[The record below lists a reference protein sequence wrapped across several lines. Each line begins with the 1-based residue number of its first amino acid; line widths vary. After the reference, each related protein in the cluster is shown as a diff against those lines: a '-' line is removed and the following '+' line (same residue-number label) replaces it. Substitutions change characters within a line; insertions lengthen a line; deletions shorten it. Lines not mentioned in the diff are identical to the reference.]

1 MPRSINHTGTPY
13 KYQLDLFLQKSELIL
28 SNPLGK
34 LSFVFRINNQRVESL
49 QRPKALKEVVINE
62 AISSNITL
70 YETSEN
76 NYEEAILHIDMF
88 LNQTKSSK
96 IIGVADIILTN
107 LANACNRE
115 EISDNF
121 NVIMEKSPEYKAK
134 LSLNINIKCL
144 GIEIIEKPILNN
156 KKRGHS
162 NIIKKNYEFEEGN
175 SEIINSEDVDLKQK
189 FHQMGKTRS
198 VTPTPVSNSM
208 AKQTMKSE
216 IIEKKKPINNR
227 YTVNNTVD
235 YEYRT
240 EEIIDSSER
249 KQQEKVEKTK
259 KSPQQFKDQ
268 NYTMSTPPVK
278 KVLENIA
285 VSTIP
290 NLSETINTTI
300 DTSAFKKDSE
310 EYQPRRR
317 DTFGYKGNEP
327 ENNEDLSIL
336 EESKDNTKKLE
347 NLKQEN
353 KTLLKEKVRL
363 ENLLAEMREVKKT
376 MEREQNDKLIA
387 ISRENNALKDEL
399 SKKNLEHKNLSA
411 KNEEMMTILEEKE
424 IEVKRLED
432 LAAGLQKEIL
442 LLRKEIKE
450 NKGNNGNS
458 ENIHQL
464 KGIVQ
469 RLEGEVQ
476 EKSNEKNEIYK
487 KKEEEL
493 KELKKANAL
502 LMENNTKL
510 QQNLLAYSKEF
521 GNEKLELKEELKKID
536 EHRDNLK
543 KELGRKDAKIQ
554 ELEEN
559 FKSLQQRYVK
569 TKEEVADIINLVFEK
584 GGIELMEEIEGYM
597 ANLSEISR
605 DFEAKLSEKR

>member
-34 LSFVFRINNQRVESL
+34 LSFVFRINNQRIESL
-49 QRPKALKEVVINE
+49 QRPKALKEVLLNE

-70 YETSEN
+70 YETSES

-96 IIGVADIILTN
+96 IIGVADIVLTN
-107 LANACNRE
+107 LANSCNRE
-115 EISDNF
+115 EIGDNF
-121 NVIMEKSPEYKAK
+121 SIIMDKSPEYKAK
-134 LSLNINIKCL
+134 LSLSINIKCL
-144 GIEIIEKPILNN
+144 GIEVIEKPNLNN

-162 NIIKKNYEFEEGN
+162 NILKKNYEFEEGN
-175 SEIINSEDVDLKQK
+175 SEILNSEDLDLKQK
-189 FHQMGKTRS
+189 FHQIGKTRS

-235 YEYRT
+235 HEYKS
-240 EEIIDSSER
+240 EEIIDSGR
-249 KQQEKVEKTK
+249 KPQEKVEKTK
-259 KSPQQFKDQ
+259 KSPQQIKDQ

-290 NLSETINTTI
+290 NLSETINTTME
-300 DTSAFKKDSE
+300 TSAFKKDSE

-317 DTFGYKGNEP
+317 DTFGYKGDDQ
-327 ENNEDLSIL
+327 ENNEDVSIL
-336 EESKDNTKKLE
+336 EENKDNTKQLE

-376 MEREQNDKLIA
+376 MEKEQNEKLVM
-387 ISRENNALKDEL
+387 ISRENNSLKDEL
-399 SKKNLEHKNLSA
+399 SKKNQEHKNLSV
-411 KNEEMMTILEEKE
+411 KNEEMMNILEEKE
-424 IEVKRLED
+424 IEVRRLED

-450 NKGNNGNS
+450 NKGTSGNS
-458 ENIHQL
+458 ESIQQL
-464 KGIVQ
+464 KSVVQ
-469 RLEGEVQ
+469 RLEEEVQ
-476 EKSNEKNEIYK
+476 EKTNEKNEIYK

-543 KELGRKDAKIQ
+543 KELGRKDTKIQ

-569 TKEEVADIINLVFEK
+569 TKEEVADIINLIFEK